1 MHTVSGLVVSSP
13 QERVVAQFKEQDD
26 LGSLLVLQSIF
37 SRLTQM
43 NSSITSIVS
52 SILSRSFS
60 KLASKG
66 LFWTPWLDT
75 IAFNMSRWK

>member
-1 MHTVSGLVVSSP
+1 MHIVSGLVVSSP
-13 QERVVAQFKEQDD
+13 QERVVAQLKEQDD

-37 SRLTQM
+37 SCLTQM
-43 NSSITSIVS
+43 NSSITSIAS

-66 LFWTPWLDT
+66 SF
-75 IAFNMSRWK
+75 